1 VKLPRPLSAPLTLL
15 VGLLVLL
22 LAAPATASFSSS
34 TSFGYAIT
42 TGTWEQPDEDEE
54 EDTEPDPSDP
64 DEGDE
69 GDEEAERAKVWV
81 CKLTGPPDAPTL
93 KDGPE
98 PIEVAAAAT
107 TEDRLNEK
115 HRSPVVEGADTD
127 CEEVLADL
135 MEHAEDLPSQSE
147 DAEAAPEPD
156 DAAPHGDPDA
166 HGDTDEQHDTANDD
180 DEEPLIEESADTAG
194 QPVEAHQGADG
205 PAETSEPD
213 GDEDQ

>member
-1 VKLPRPLSAPLTLL
+1 MKLPRPLSASLTLL

-34 TSFGYAIT
+34 TSFGYVIT
-42 TGTWEQPDEDEE
+42 TGTWEEPDEDEE
-54 EDTEPDPSDP
+54 DMEPDPSDP
-64 DEGDE
+64 DDGDE
-69 GDEEAERAKVWV
+69 AAESSKVWV

-93 KDGPE
+93 KAGPN

-107 TEDRLNEK
+107 TADRLNDK
-115 HRSPVVEGADTD
+115 HGSPVVEDADTD

-135 MEHAEDLPSQSE
+135 MEPAEGPPPQPE
-147 DAEAAPEPD
+147 DHDATEAD
-156 DAAPHGDPDA
+156 DAAPHGHPDA

-180 DEEPLIEESADTAG
+180 DEEPLIEESASTAD

-213 GDEDQ
+213 GGEDQ